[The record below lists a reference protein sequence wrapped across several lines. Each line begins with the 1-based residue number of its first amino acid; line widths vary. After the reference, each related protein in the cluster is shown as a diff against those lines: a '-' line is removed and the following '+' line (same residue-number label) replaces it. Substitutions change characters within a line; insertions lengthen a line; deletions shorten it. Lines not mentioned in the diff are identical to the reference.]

1 MRGRRAMVLWHYHLA
16 RLEPSVYCAFTR
28 LLRRVQGVKRDRV
41 TFAPTPLTFLHFLS
55 FSTVW
60 RQGVF
65 TILYGG
71 LGSRGFRGT
80 RAPDLPSLKTHL
92 SCGPPK
98 NGWKLD
104 ISLRDFVQ
112 TANVRSMTITSET
125 IWNYCHRKQ
134 CRVTFAPTRGS
145 NVAPASGGGNRFSNL
160 FKVQLGHA
168 LQKGTHM
175 NLHDQYWLA
184 CAKTFACFQ
193 ALKRV
198 QYV

>member
-98 NGWKLD
+98 MDGNLTYLYETSSKLRM
-104 ISLRDFVQ
+104 LGRWRLPLKQ
-112 TANVRSMTITSET
+112 SET
-125 IWNYCHRKQ
+125 IATENN
-134 CRVTFAPTRGS
+134 VGS
-145 NVAPASGGGNRFSNL
+145 HSPLPEGQMWRLPVEEATAFQIFSKYKWGMHCQRARTWTCTINI
-160 FKVQLGHA
+160 G
-168 LQKGTHM
+168 
-175 NLHDQYWLA
+175 
-184 CAKTFACFQ
+184 
-193 ALKRV
+193 
-198 QYV
+198 